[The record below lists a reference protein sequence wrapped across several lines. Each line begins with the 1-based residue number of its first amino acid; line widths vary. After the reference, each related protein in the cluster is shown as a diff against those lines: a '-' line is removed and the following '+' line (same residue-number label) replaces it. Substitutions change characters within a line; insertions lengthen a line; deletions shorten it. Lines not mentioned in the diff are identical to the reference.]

1 MDRQTRRYLSED
13 WDDHEEP
20 SGGKR
25 EDKKPG
31 ALRAKQVT
39 IDRRQAEKA
48 WGKAHA
54 KWWKQVKQSG
64 GGKRGPS

>member
-13 WDDHEEP
+13 WDDQTEP

-25 EDKKPG
+25 EEKKP
-31 ALRAKQVT
+31 AKQVAV
-39 IDRRQAEKA
+39 DRRQAEKA

-64 GGKRGPS
+64 GGKRGPA